1 MINMDKKDLLCVAV
15 LGIISVSA
23 LFALLITSILV
34 VLL

>member
-15 LGIISVSA
+15 LGIISAGA
-23 LFALLITSILV
+23 LFTLLITSILV